1 MSSNLLKDL
10 LLGIELSLGLP
21 FKPAQGMLCSQA
33 NKTSLA
39 GGKDTAP
46 GDGFKGDRSWLDAHR

>member
-1 MSSNLLKDL
+1 MSSNLLKNL

-33 NKTSLA
+33 NKTSFWQGCA
-39 GGKDTAP
+39 TGGKDTAP
-46 GDGFKGDRSWLDAHR
+46 GMA